1 MLQYGYTEENKMST
15 ATSYPIR
22 LEKKLI
28 EAVRS
33 IAKREG
39 RTIKAQLE
47 RMLRAVIVSE
57 ANDKEHV
64 RAHSAY
70 LAKP

>member
-1 MLQYGYTEENKMST
+1 MST

-22 LEKKLI
+22 LEKKI
-28 EAVRS
+28 IDAVRP

-47 RMLRAVIVSE
+47 WLIKLAI
-57 ANDKEHV
+57 
-64 RAHSAY
+64 SAEV
-70 LAKP
+70 KP